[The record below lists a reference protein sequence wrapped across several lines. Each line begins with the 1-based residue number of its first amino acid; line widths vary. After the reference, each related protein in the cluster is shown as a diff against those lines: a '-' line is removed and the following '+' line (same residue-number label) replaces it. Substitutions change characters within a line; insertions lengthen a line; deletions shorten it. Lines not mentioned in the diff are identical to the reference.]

1 VVLAGADAVVI
12 FAGHGEYRGLV
23 PARVK
28 GLCGCARPAIV
39 DGQNFVEPDARIAE
53 GFCLP
58 GDRWGKKNLF

>member
-1 VVLAGADAVVI
+1 MLAGADAVVV
-12 FAGHGEYRGLV
+12 FAGHGEYRGPL
-23 PARVK
+23 AERVK

-39 DGQNFVEPDARIAE
+39 DGQNVMEPDARIAE